1 MLVFSSFCFFDEEAD
16 LIFPKAK
23 REVRILM
30 KGAKFCVL
38 GNHLWEISTGLL
50 ATITTTIPSTSLLSL
65 PLSLLHFITI
75 CTDTWNLWATRKN
88 LVSCL
93 NEGECGGSICHCSYE
108 TSFETQTVHTHI
120 QSCSEGSSNVK
131 QQPIMLPNWN
141 LVIEEFLWHT
151 DIRYC

>member
-30 KGAKFCVL
+30 KGAKFFVL
-38 GNHLWEISTGLL
+38 GNDLWEISTGLL
-50 ATITTTIPSTSLLSL
+50 ATITTIPSTSLLSL

-75 CTDTWNLWATRKN
+75 CPDAWNLWSTRKN
-88 LVSCL
+88 LVYCS

-108 TSFETQTVHTHI
+108 TSVETHTVRTHI
-120 QSCSEGSSNVK
+120 QSCFEGSSNVK
-131 QQPIMLPNWN
+131 QQPIMLPNCNW
-141 LVIEEFLWHT
+141 VIEEFLWHT
-151 DIRYC
+151 DVWYS